1 MYGKLLITVLASSL
15 MMGAPATSM
24 ARSGEKSNYRKVEKK
39 KKKEE
44 ARLKA
49 LAAKSVTKTPEW
61 NGLFTVSREEKDNNV
76 KWYFTIPDS
85 LVGRLF
91 QVVTRYTSTP
101 GMSQEYGG
109 EMVNNQTIYFE
120 RISKSKLNIR
130 TKLMISYSD
139 STQNIGK
146 AVLTSTEDPIVASL
160 KIENPGS
167 AAGIKVEVTSLFAGD
182 NAAFSIHTQNKK
194 GLGLSR
200 LQPELSYIKGIKT
213 FPTNTEIQTVKTYA
227 PSTYNTQA
235 AREADA
241 VTYGLNTSFVL
252 LPEKPMQARIRD
264 PRVGYFT
271 EDYYLFSD
279 DQQKVK
285 NNTMITRW
293 RLEPKPEDVE
303 RWKAGE
309 LVEPQKPI
317 VYYIDPAT
325 PKQWVPYLIAG
336 INDWQVAFEQAGF
349 KNAIIGK
356 EWPNDSTMSMEDARF
371 SVLRYLASSIENAYG
386 PHVSDPRS
394 GEIIES
400 HICWYHNVMKL
411 LHDWYAI
418 QAGLI
423 DKRAQKVKLDDELMG
438 QLIRFVSSHE
448 VGHTLGL
455 RHNMG
460 SSSRTPVDSLR
471 NKAWV
476 EAHGHTASIMD
487 YARFNYVAQPEDSI
501 STAGLFPRI
510 NDYDKWAIEWGYGPS
525 KVATTQEEDRLERIK
540 MVTERLAANPRLWY
554 GSGETSNTMVDPRCQ
569 REDLGDDNMKAS
581 EYGIRNLKRIV
592 EVLPEWTVEEG
603 DFRSNLEDM
612 YDAVVGQYLRYM
624 GHVASN
630 IGRAEY
636 NISVDEAPCRV
647 FVPVPLKKQKEA
659 LAFLNT
665 YLFTEPTWLLN
676 PAYIDKIEVKRS
688 SVNRMF
694 VLRTANLVNAS
705 NLERMD
711 DININYGGEYSVAQY
726 LDDLYKLL
734 FKELTA
740 GQKVS
745 SYRRAIQKQYVAM
758 LIEDLQKTTLL
769 DWKGVVRQHLVTLY
783 DKTKAA
789 KGANVETR
797 AHWQSINASI
807 YDALYKK

>member
-1 MYGKLLITVLASSL
+1 MSS
-15 MMGAPATSM
+15 
-24 ARSGEKSNYRKVEKK
+24 
-39 KKKEE
+39 
-44 ARLKA
+44 
-49 LAAKSVTKTPEW
+49 
-61 NGLFTVSREEKDNNV
+61 D
-76 KWYFTIPDS
+76 
-85 LVGRLF
+85 
-91 QVVTRYTSTP
+91 
-101 GMSQEYGG
+101 YGG
-109 EMVNNQTIYFE
+109 EMVNNKTIYFE
-120 RISKSKLNIR
+120 RISKNKLNIR
-130 TKLMISYSD
+130 AKLMLCYSD
-139 STQNIGK
+139 TTQNIDK
-146 AVLTSTEDPIVASL
+146 AVLASTEDPIVASL

-167 AAGIKVEVTSLFAGD
+167 AAGCKIDVTSLFAGD
-182 NAAFSIHTQNKK
+182 NAAFSIHTQSRK
-194 GLGLSR
+194 GLGISR
-200 LQPELSYIKGIKT
+200 LQSELSYIKGIKT
-213 FPTNTEIQTVKTYA
+213 FPTNTEIQTVKTYL
-227 PSTYNTQA
+227 PIQNTYYTNA
-235 AREADA
+235 ARETDV

-252 LPEKPMQARIRD
+252 LPEVPMQARTRD

-271 EDYYLFSD
+271 EYYYLFSD
-279 DQQKVK
+279 EQQKVK
-285 NNTMITRW
+285 DNTIITRW

-325 PKQWVPYLIAG
+325 PKQWVPYLIEG

-371 SVLRYLASSIENAYG
+371 SVLRYLASPIENAYG

-418 QAGLI
+418 QTGLI

-438 QLIRFVSSHE
+438 ELIRFVSSHE

-455 RHNMG
+455 RQNMG

-471 NKAWV
+471 NKEWV

-525 KVATTQEEDRLERIK
+525 KAATTQEEDRLERIK

-554 GSGETSNTMVDPRCQ
+554 GSGETSYTSVDPRCQ
-569 REDLGDDNMKAS
+569 REDLSDNNVKAS

-612 YDAVVGQYLRYM
+612 YDAVVSQYLRYM
-624 GHVASN
+624 GHVATN
-630 IGRAEY
+630 IGHAEY
-636 NISVDEAPCRV
+636 NISVDESPCQV

-659 LAFLNT
+659 LDFLNT
-665 YLFTEPTWLLN
+665 YLFTEPTWLLS
-676 PAYIDKIEVKRS
+676 PSYIDKIEVKRA
-688 SVNRMF
+688 SVNRLF
-694 VLRTANLVNAS
+694 VYRVANLVNAA

-745 SYRRAIQKQYVAM
+745 SYRRALQKQYVST
-758 LIEDLQKTTLL
+758 LIENLQKTTLL
-769 DWKGVVRQHLVTLY
+769 DWKGLVRRQLATLY

-789 KGANVETR
+789 KGGDAETS
-797 AHWQSINASI
+797 AHWQSINADI

>member
-1 MYGKLLITVLASSL
+1 MYNNFLVTALISSL
-15 MMGAPATSM
+15 MFGLPATVE
-24 ARSGEKSNYRKVEKK
+24 ARGGEKSNYRKVEKK

-44 ARLKA
+44 ARQKA
-49 LAAKSVTKTPEW
+49 LAAKSVKKTPEW

-85 LVGRLF
+85 LMGRLF

-101 GMSQEYGG
+101 ALSMKFGG
-109 EMVNNQTIYFE
+109 EMVNNKTVYFE
-120 RISKSKLNIR
+120 RVNKNKLNVR
-130 TKLMISYSD
+130 TKLLLCYSD
-139 STQNIGK
+139 STQNIDK
-146 AVLTSTEDPIVASL
+146 AVLVSTEDPIVATL
-160 KIENPGS
+160 KIEDSSVKGT
-167 AAGIKVEVTSLFAGD
+167 KVDVTSLFSGD
-182 NAAFSIHTQNKK
+182 NAAFSIHPYSKK
-194 GLGLSR
+194 NLEISQ
-200 LQPELSYIKGIKT
+200 LQSDRSYIKDIKT
-213 FPTNTEIQTVKTYA
+213 FPTNTEIQTIKTYYSSSNA
-227 PSTYNTQA
+227 LEA
-235 AREADA
+235 AYETNA

-252 LPEKPMQARIRD
+252 LPEKPMQARVRD

-271 EDYYLFSD
+271 EDYYVFSD

-285 NNTMITRW
+285 ENVMVTRW

-336 INDWQVAFEQAGF
+336 INDWQAAFEQAGF

-356 EWPNDSTMSMEDARF
+356 EWPNDSTMSMEDARY
-371 SVLRYLASSIENAYG
+371 SVLRYLASPIENAYG
-386 PHVSDPRS
+386 PHISDPRS

-411 LHDWYAI
+411 LHDWYAV
-418 QAGLI
+418 QVGLI
-423 DKRAQKVKLDDELMG
+423 DTRAQKVKLDDELMG
-438 QLIRFVSSHE
+438 ELIRFVSSHE

-476 EAHGHTASIMD
+476 EEHGHTASIMD

-525 KVATTQEEDRLERIK
+525 KTATTQEEDRLERIK

-554 GSGETSNTMVDPRCQ
+554 GSGEESFTAVDPRCQ

-592 EVLPEWTVEEG
+592 EVLPEWTIEEG
-603 DFRSNLEDM
+603 DFQSNLKDM
-612 YDAVVGQYLRYM
+612 YQAVVSQYLRYM
-624 GHVASN
+624 GHVSAN
-630 IGRAEY
+630 IGRTEY
-636 NISVDEAPCRV
+636 NISSDDAPCKV

-659 LAFLNT
+659 LSFLNT
-665 YLFTEPTWLLN
+665 YLFTEPSWLLN
-676 PAYIDKIEVKRS
+676 PSYLDKVLVNKA
-688 SVNRMF
+688 SVNKRF
-694 VLRTANLVNAS
+694 TSVLANMIGYY

-711 DININYGGEYSVAQY
+711 DINTNYGGEYSVA
-726 LDDLYKLL
+726 
-734 FKELTA
+734 
-740 GQKVS
+740 
-745 SYRRAIQKQYVAM
+745 
-758 LIEDLQKTTLL
+758 
-769 DWKGVVRQHLVTLY
+769 
-783 DKTKAA
+783 
-789 KGANVETR
+789 
-797 AHWQSINASI
+797 
-807 YDALYKK
+807 